1 MPAGLQRR
9 HLPARGRAFR
19 HEHAQRTGVNPE
31 AQRRLEG
38 DRLTVYPCPHYLTK
52 DTRLQAL
59 GGPVAQWWAELDG
72 TKQRSCEQPFEL
84 VERAGVD
91 NRDLQRPRVQAVAL
105 TEPVP
110 PCELVRVVR
119 DDHGDDAFEWSLVGR
134 RDTQRPTL
142 LGVGEV
148 GLELRLRHTKLVL
161 PVAWIGQHLG
171 VETERDVVDE
181 RATVD
186 SPHVHAPLVVSGC
199 EGIESSQWGGKIQAQ
214 VACEVV

>member
-105 TEPVP
+105 AEPVP

-119 DDHGDDAFEWSLVGR
+119 DDHSDDALQRHLVGWG
-134 RDTQRPTL
+134 DTQRSSQL
-142 LGVGEV
+142 RVGEG
-148 GLELRLRHTKLVL
+148 GLELRLGHADLVA
-161 PVAWIGQHLG
+161 PIPWIAQHLG
-171 VETERDVVDE
+171 VDAKRDVVDE

-186 SPHVHAPLVVSGC
+186 PPDVHAPLVVTGG
-199 EGIESSQWGGKIQAQ
+199 EGIESEERARKVQ
-214 VACEVV
+214 